1 MRRGYDRQVPGPS
14 QTRAYVALFL
24 IATLWGTFP
33 STAKLALEYFPP
45 VFLTAVRCAIA
56 SAFLVVLLLRSGAE
70 TVRELGAGSIRA
82 FFILGFC
89 GLFISTQISYFGI
102 HHTTAANAAILQTT
116 GPVLVAV
123 VARLYLAER
132 LRPLQRAGA
141 ALSVLGVLV
150 VVTDGRLWS
159 LRIEDLRVG
168 DFLTIFALCGWAAYT
183 VYGKRVLLT
192 HSPALTTTAAYLCG
206 TVMIVPL
213 AALTAPL
220 FPTPTLSAGVAW
232 MVVLY
237 QAILGAVAHIW
248 WYRAVQIVGPSR
260 SAVFMNVTPIVGIV
274 LAALLLGEPVG
285 PWQVAGAALVLAG
298 VALTTRGG
306 GSARGGAVAPGPSRR
321 INLAS

>member
-1 MRRGYDRQVPGPS
+1 MRRGYDRQVPVLS

-33 STAKLALEYFPP
+33 ATAKLALEYFPP

-56 SAFLVVLLLRSGAE
+56 SAFLVTLLLRSGAE
-70 TVRELGAGSIRA
+70 TVRELGSGSIRA

-102 HHTTAANAAILQTT
+102 YHTTAANAAILQTT

-132 LRPLQRAGA
+132 LRRVQQAGA
-141 ALSVLGVLV
+141 ALSMLGVLV

-159 LRIEDLRVG
+159 LRMEDLRLG

-206 TVMIVPL
+206 TLMIVPL
-213 AALTAPL
+213 AAVTAPL

-232 MVVLY
+232 IVVLY

-260 SAVFMNVTPIVGIV
+260 SAVFMNVTPVVGIV
-274 LAALLLGEPVG
+274 LAAVMLGEPIG
-285 PWQVAGAALVLAG
+285 PWHVVGAALVLAG
-298 VALTTRGG
+298 VALTTSGG
-306 GSARGGAVAPGPSRR
+306 GSARGRAASPAPSRR

>member
-1 MRRGYDRQVPGPS
+1 MRRGYDRQVPVLS

-33 STAKLALEYFPP
+33 ATAKLALESFPP
-45 VFLTAVRCAIA
+45 LFITAVRCVIA

-70 TVRELGAGSIRA
+70 AARELGAGSIRS

-89 GLFISTQISYFGI
+89 GFFISTQITYLGLYYTS
-102 HHTTAANAAILQTT
+102 AANAAILQTT

-123 VARLYLAER
+123 VARLYLAEQ
-132 LRPLQRAGA
+132 LRPLQKAGA

-150 VVTDGRLWS
+150 VVTEGRLWTLTLEE
-159 LRIEDLRVG
+159 LRLG

-192 HSPALTTTAAYLCG
+192 HSPILTTTAAYICG

-213 AALTAPL
+213 ATVTAPL
-220 FPTPTLSAGVAW
+220 FPTPRLSAGVAW
-232 MVVLY
+232 VVVLY
-237 QAILGAVAHIW
+237 QALLGAVAHIW

-274 LAALLLGEPVG
+274 LAAVMLGEPVG
-285 PWQVAGAALVLAG
+285 AWQVAGALLVLAG
-298 VALTTRGG
+298 VALTTRGAG
-306 GSARGGAVAPGPSRR
+306 DAKGRAASPDPSRR
-321 INLAS
+321 IS

>member
-1 MRRGYDRQVPGPS
+1 MRRGYDRQVPALS

-45 VFLTAVRCAIA
+45 VFLTAVRCALA
-56 SAFLVVLLLRSGAE
+56 SAFLGILLLRSGAE
-70 TVRELGAGSIRA
+70 TVPELGAGSIRA

-102 HHTTAANAAILQTT
+102 DHTTAANAAILQTT

-132 LRPLQRAGA
+132 LRPLQKAGA

-159 LRIEDLRVG
+159 LRIEDLRLG

-192 HSPALTTTAAYLCG
+192 HSPALTTTAAYICG

-213 AALTAPL
+213 AAVTAPL
-220 FPTPTLSAGVAW
+220 FPAPTLSAGVAW
-232 MVVLY
+232 IVVLY

-274 LAALLLGEPVG
+274 LAAALLGEPIG

-306 GSARGGAVAPGPSRR
+306 GSARGGTVAPGPSRR

>member
-1 MRRGYDRQVPGPS
+1 MPALS

-33 STAKLALEYFPP
+33 STAKLALDYFPP
-45 VFLTAVRCAIA
+45 IFLTAVRCAIA
-56 SAFLVVLLLRSGAE
+56 SSFLVVLLLRSGAE
-70 TVRELGAGSIRA
+70 TVRELGAGSIRS

-89 GLFISTQISYFGI
+89 GFFISTQITYIGI

-116 GPVLVAV
+116 GPVLVAI
-123 VARLYLAER
+123 VARLYLGDR
-132 LRPLQRAGA
+132 LRSLQKAGA

-150 VVTDGRLWS
+150 VVTDGRLWT
-159 LRIEDLRVG
+159 LGIEDLRLG

-192 HSPALTTTAAYLCG
+192 HSPALTTTAAYVCG

-213 AALTAPL
+213 AALTSPL
-220 FPTPTLSAGVAW
+220 FPTPTLSAGTAW
-232 MVVLY
+232 LVVLY

-274 LAALLLGEPVG
+274 LAAVLLGETIG
-285 PWQVAGAALVLAG
+285 PWQVAGAGLVLAG

-306 GSARGGAVAPGPSRR
+306 SDAKGRAASPDPSRR
-321 INLAS
+321 IT

>member
-1 MRRGYDRQVPGPS
+1 MPVLS

-33 STAKLALEYFPP
+33 ATAKLALESFPP

-56 SAFLVVLLLRSGAE
+56 SAFLVLLLLRSGAE
-70 TVRELGAGSIRA
+70 TTRELGAGSIRS

-102 HHTTAANAAILQTT
+102 YHTTAANAAILQTT

-123 VARLYLAER
+123 VARVYLAER
-132 LRPLQRAGA
+132 LRALQKAGA

-159 LRIEDLRVG
+159 LRIEDLRLG

-213 AALTAPL
+213 AAVTAPL
-220 FPTPTLSAGVAW
+220 FVAPRLSAGGAW
-232 MVVLY
+232 IVVLY

-260 SAVFMNVTPIVGIV
+260 SAVFMNVTPIVGI
-274 LAALLLGEPVG
+274 LLAAALLNEPIG
-285 PWQVAGAALVLAG
+285 PWQLAGALLVIAG
-298 VALTTRGG
+298 VALTTR
-306 GSARGGAVAPGPSRR
+306 SRAPAARRNP
-321 INLAS
+321 

>member
-1 MRRGYDRQVPGPS
+1 MPVLS

-33 STAKLALEYFPP
+33 ATAKVALEYFPP
-45 VFLTAVRCAIA
+45 TFLTAVRCAIA
-56 SAFLVVLLLRSGAE
+56 SAFLVMLLLRSGAE
-70 TVRELGAGSIRA
+70 AVRELGAGSIRS

-102 HHTTAANAAILQTT
+102 YHTTAANAAILQTT

-123 VARLYLAER
+123 VARLYLKEH
-132 LRPLQRAGA
+132 LRPLQKAGA

-150 VVTDGRLWS
+150 VVTDGRLWT
-159 LRIEDLRVG
+159 LRPEDLRLG

-192 HSPALTTTAAYLCG
+192 HSPILTTTAAYIAG
-206 TVMIVPL
+206 TIMIVPL
-213 AALTAPL
+213 AAVTAPL

-232 MVVLY
+232 VVVLY
-237 QAILGAVAHIW
+237 QALLGAVAHIW

-274 LAALLLGEPVG
+274 LAAVMLGEPVG
-285 PWQVAGAALVLAG
+285 GWQVAGTALVLAG
-298 VALTTRGG
+298 VALTTRGASDAKG
-306 GSARGGAVAPGPSRR
+306 RAASSDPSRR
-321 INLAS
+321 IS

>member
-1 MRRGYDRQVPGPS
+1 MPALS

-33 STAKLALEYFPP
+33 ATAKLALEYFPP
-45 VFLTAVRCAIA
+45 VFLTAVRCVIA
-56 SAFLVVLLLRSGAE
+56 SSFLVVLLLRSGAE

-102 HHTTAANAAILQTT
+102 YHTTAANAAILQTVA
-116 GPVLVAV
+116 PVLVAV
-123 VARLYLAER
+123 AARIYLADR
-132 LRPLQRAGA
+132 LRPLQKAGA
-141 ALSVLGVLV
+141 ALSMLGVLV

-159 LRIEDLRVG
+159 LRLEDLRLG

-192 HSPALTTTAAYLCG
+192 HSPALTTTAAYICG
-206 TVMIVPL
+206 TIMLVPL
-213 AALTAPL
+213 AAATTPL
-220 FPTPTLSAGVAW
+220 FPMPRLGAGVAW
-232 MVVLY
+232 VVVFY
-237 QAILGAVAHIW
+237 QALLGAVAHIW
-248 WYRAVQIVGPSR
+248 WYRAVQVVGPSR
-260 SAVFMNVTPIVGIV
+260 SAVFMNVTPIVGVV
-274 LAALLLGEPVG
+274 LAAVLLGEPIDV
-285 PWQVAGAALVLAG
+285 WHVAGAALVLAG

-306 GSARGGAVAPGPSRR
+306 SGARGGAASPDPSRR

>member
-1 MRRGYDRQVPGPS
+1 MPALS

-33 STAKLALEYFPP
+33 ATAKLALESFPP
-45 VFLTAVRCAIA
+45 IFLTAVRCAIA
-56 SAFLVVLLLRSGAE
+56 SAFLVVLLLRSGAA
-70 TVRELGAGSIRA
+70 TVPELGAGSIRA

-89 GLFISTQISYFGI
+89 GLFVSTQITYLGLYY
-102 HHTTAANAAILQTT
+102 TTAANAAILQTA

-123 VARLYLAER
+123 VARLYLGDR
-132 LRPLQRAGA
+132 LRAVQKAGA
-141 ALSVLGVLV
+141 ALSVFGVLV
-150 VVTDGRLWS
+150 VVTRGRLAS
-159 LRIEDLRVG
+159 LRVEDLRVG

-192 HSPALTTTAAYLCG
+192 HSPALTTTAAYVCG
-206 TVMIVPL
+206 TLLVLPL
-213 AALTAPL
+213 AAATTPL
-220 FPTPTLSAGVAW
+220 FPKPALGAGVAW
-232 MVVLY
+232 VVVLY

-248 WYRAVQIVGPSR
+248 WYRAVQVVGPSR

-274 LAALLLGEPVG
+274 LAAVMLGEPIG

-306 GSARGGAVAPGPSRR
+306 GSARGGVVSPDPSRR
-321 INLAS
+321 ITPAS